1 MGFSIGAAGWGYNR
15 RMQII
20 PLPAFRDNYI
30 WLLRAGSH
38 AVVVDP
44 GDAAPVLRYLA
55 DEGLSLAAILITHH
69 HPDHVGGVLALL
81 DHARVPVYGP
91 ALEQIPGL
99 THPVGEDDVVSL
111 PALDA
116 SLRVLDIPGHTAGHV
131 GYYAEPAL
139 FCGDTL
145 FAAGCGRIFEGT
157 PAQMFESL
165 QKLAALPGDTQV
177 YCTHEYT
184 LSNLAFAAAVEPDN
198 PAIAERIAR
207 CEAVRVGQRPTVPFP
222 LAGERLSNPFLRAHE
237 ASVARQAEAR
247 AGRALA
253 SPVEVFAVLREWKNV
268 F

>member
-1 MGFSIGAAGWGYNR
+1 MN
-15 RMQII
+15 II
-20 PLPAFRDNYI
+20 PVSAFRDNYI
-30 WLLRAGSH
+30 WLLHNGKQ

-44 GDAAPVLRYLA
+44 GDAAPVQSFLNA
-55 DEGLSLAAILITHH
+55 HGLSLCAILITHH
-69 HPDHVGGVLALL
+69 HADHTGGIQALI
-81 DHARVPVYGP
+81 RRTPVPVFGP
-91 ALEQIPGL
+91 AAEAITGL
-99 THPVGEDDVVSL
+99 THPLADGDVARVPELGLELQVISV
-111 PALDA
+111 PA
-116 SLRVLDIPGHTAGHV
+116 HTAGHIAYH
-131 GYYAEPAL
+131 GQGML

-145 FAAGCGRIFEGT
+145 FSAGCGRLFEGT
-157 PAQMFESL
+157 PAQL
-165 QKLAALPGDTQV
+165 QQALSRFVALGDDTQV